1 MGNNSISQETSKRI
15 TALRFLLIV
24 FVVFIHNC
32 FTLEGVAENF
42 EQTGEMIVFKPTVLS
57 EWIQLFISQ
66 GIARCAVPLFFLFA
80 AFLQAKK
87 NDKYSVLLKKR
98 AKSLLIPYFIWLGL
112 YFLYPH
118 FAKYLISIIKPA
130 LLKHPNDIFTHW
142 TALDWLHKFF
152 GYETGTRKDGDLSL
166 PQLAVQFWFV
176 RDLLILTV
184 LSPFI
189 KAFIKRFPLFFFALI
204 SVLYLLPVQIYFVRM
219 QALFFYACGLYWGMF
234 NFNLFEKADKISF
247 AESIALFLISFIAT
261 YLFFDNT
268 SSMYWIMVLA
278 SCLLFLK
285 ISKLIINNEKTFN
298 IATYFSGFS
307 FFLFAIHL
315 PVLNSIHT
323 KLWLH
328 FLPMTN
334 GFFCLA
340 EYFGVAFL
348 NIALGTLIGIA
359 LKKLCPRLFAILTGG
374 R

>member
-1 MGNNSISQETSKRI
+1 MEKTISQETSKRI

-42 EQTGEMIVFKPTVLS
+42 EQTGELIVFKPTVFS
-57 EWIQLFISQ
+57 KWIQLFISQ

-87 NDKYSVLLKKR
+87 NDNYHILLKKR

-118 FAKYLISIIKPA
+118 FVKYLISIIKPA
-130 LLKHPNDIFTHW
+130 LLKHPNNIFTHW

-152 GYETGTRKDGDLSL
+152 GYELEKDGELSL
-166 PQLAVQFWFV
+166 PEFARQFWFI

-184 LSPFI
+184 LSPVFKAII
-189 KAFIKRFPLFFFALI
+189 KKFPRGFFALVCI
-204 SVLYLLPVQIYFVRM
+204 LFLIPVRIYFVKT
-219 QALFFYACGLYWGMF
+219 QALFFYIAGLYWGMF
-234 NFNLFEKADKISF
+234 DFNLFEKADKISF

-298 IATYFSGFS
+298 TATYFSGFS
-307 FFLFAIHL
+307 FFLFAIHT
-315 PVLNSIHT
+315 PVMNEMLKRI
-323 KLWLH
+323 WLH

-348 NIALGTLIGIA
+348 NIAIGTTIGIA
-359 LKKLCPRLFAILTGG
+359 LKKLCPRLFAVLTGG

>member
-1 MGNNSISQETSKRI
+1 MEKTISQETSERI
-15 TALRFLLIV
+15 TALRFLLAIL
-24 FVVFIHNC
+24 VVVIHNNYTAQE
-32 FTLEGVAENF
+32 FADYFAE
-42 EQTGEMIVFKPTVLS
+42 TGETIIFNQSIFGKWLQFFFS
-57 EWIQLFISQ
+57 DGL
-66 GIARCAVPLFFLFA
+66 ARCAVPLFFLFA

-87 NDKYSVLLKKR
+87 NDTYSVLLKKR
-98 AKSLLIPYFIWLGL
+98 AKTLLLPYVIWLTL

-118 FAKYLISIIKPA
+118 FAKYILSIIRPQI
-130 LLKHPNDIFTHW
+130 LKHPNDIFTHW

-152 GYETGTRKDGDLSL
+152 GYKLEKDGELSS
-166 PQLAVQFWFV
+166 PELAGQFWFI

-184 LSPFI
+184 LSPVFKAII
-189 KAFIKRFPLFFFALI
+189 KKFPRGFFALVCI
-204 SVLYLLPVQIYFVRM
+204 LFLIPVRIYFVKT
-219 QALFFYACGLYWGMF
+219 QALFFYIAGLYWGMF
-234 NFNLFEKADKISF
+234 DFNLFEKADKISF

-298 IATYFSGFS
+298 TATYFSGFS
-307 FFLFAIHL
+307 FFLYAVHT
-315 PVLNSIHT
+315 PVMNEMLKRI
-323 KLWLH
+323 WLH
-328 FLPMTN
+328 FLPMSN

-348 NIALGTLIGIA
+348 NIAIGTTIGIV